1 MELRQLRYFVAV
13 ARAGSFVA
21 AGRAIHISQPAL
33 GHQIKQLEHD
43 LRVALFT
50 RHSRGVALTEA
61 GKIFLAEAEKAL
73 ATAHRAASAVR
84 PFRSPLTGEV
94 TLGVTPTS
102 GQMLLPHLLDI
113 CGAETKLK
121 LTIREDLSNEL
132 FNELRTGSLDMALC
146 YDPPR
151 AKMIEAVPL
160 YREDLFL
167 IGPPDLIKQH
177 GSDVE
182 FRELKN
188 YPLILDD
195 RFQVIRQLVERAA
208 ARKRVSLDIG
218 LEMPPAN
225 LKRELIMRHRRA
237 TIVPYGAY
245 LDEIRSGRMSA
256 RRIVNP
262 ALTRNVH
269 FAFRRGEHEPARAFI
284 LAAIRSDVDRI
295 VDAQEVK
302 WRRPA

>member
-1 MELRQLRYFVAV
+1 LV
-13 ARAGSFVA
+13 
-21 AGRAIHISQPAL
+21 
-33 GHQIKQLEHD
+33 
-43 LRVALFT
+43 
-50 RHSRGVALTEA
+50 
-61 GKIFLAEAEKAL
+61 EAEKVL
-73 ATAHRAASAVR
+73 AASERAATAVR
-84 PFRSPLTGEV
+84 PFRSLLTGEV

-121 LTIREDLSNEL
+121 LTIREGLSNEL
-132 FNELRTGSLDMALC
+132 FKELRAGALDMALC

-167 IGPPDLIKQH
+167 IGPPDLVKEH
-177 GSDVE
+177 GSDVD

-188 YPLILDD
+188 FPLILDD
-195 RFQVIRQLVERAA
+195 RFQMIRQLVERAA
-208 ARKRVSLDIG
+208 ARKRIALDIG

-269 FAFRRGEHEPARAFI
+269 FAFRRGEHEPVRTFV
-284 LAAIRSDVDRI
+284 LATVRSDVDRI
-295 VDAQEVK
+295 INEQEVK
-302 WRRPA
+302 WRRPG